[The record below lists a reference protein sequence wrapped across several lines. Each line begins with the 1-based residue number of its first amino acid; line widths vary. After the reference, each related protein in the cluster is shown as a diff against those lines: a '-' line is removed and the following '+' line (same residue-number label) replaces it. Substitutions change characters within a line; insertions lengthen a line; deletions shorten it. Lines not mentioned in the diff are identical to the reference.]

1 MDLNKIFFF
10 VVLFIFIYF
19 IWKYY
24 WAIQL
29 TFNPQSLS
37 LYTPD
42 DIFPKT
48 SEYDVLVEKGKKY
61 AKTQKVII
69 TTLLR
74 DAASRLPQ
82 IKKKVEAVGNLFE
95 DYIFLVV
102 ENDSKDSTRKLL
114 EEWKIENPKVVILG
128 KEKMNFPKTDGHS
141 VDYKRISKM
150 VTLRN
155 IYLDYIKKKLSHD
168 YNYVIMWDLDS
179 IASVYLDGILNTMG
193 ILSDEIKGFA
203 KSQSDF
209 GKNNNSSDIDVVC
222 AYGIYRWMFFTL
234 FYDTYALL
242 HRNEKFHI
250 NDKWKHDIRKGL
262 WELKYNRGDPLVDV
276 DSCFSGF
283 AIYRT
288 DALLDSEVRYDMTP
302 KEEENIECEHV
313 RLHRKL
319 KGRKVV
325 NPSMIHYILLND

>member
-48 SEYDVLVEKGKKY
+48 PEYDILVEKGKKY

-102 ENDSKDSTRKLL
+102 ENDSKDGTRKLL
-114 EEWKIENPKVVILG
+114 EEWKTENPKVVILG

-155 IYLDYIKKKLSHD
+155 IYLDYIKKNLSQD
-168 YNYVIMWDLDS
+168 YSYTIMWDLDS
-179 IASVYLDGILNTMG
+179 IASVYLDGILNSMG
-193 ILSDEIKGFA
+193 ILSEK
-203 KSQSDF
+203 QT
-209 GKNNNSSDIDVVC
+209 NDIQVIC

-288 DALLDSEVRYDMTP
+288 DTLLDPEVKYDMTP
-302 KEEENIECEHV
+302 EKEGNIECEHV

>member
-1 MDLNKIFFF
+1 MNFNNKLFFF
-10 VVLFIFIYF
+10 VILFIFIYF
-19 IWKYY
+19 VWKYY
-24 WAIQL
+24 WAVQL

-48 SEYDVLVEKGKKY
+48 PEYDILVEKGKKY

-74 DAASRLPQ
+74 DCADRLPQ

-102 ENDSKDSTRKLL
+102 ENDSKDRTRKLL
-114 EEWKIENPKVVILG
+114 EEWSKENPKVVILG
-128 KEKMNFPKTDGHS
+128 KEKMNFPKTEGHS

-155 IYLDYIKKKLSHD
+155 IYLDYIKKNLADKGYS
-168 YNYVIMWDLDS
+168 YVIMWDLDA
-179 IASVYLDGILNTMG
+179 IASIYLDGILNTMG
-193 ILSDEIKGFA
+193 LLSE
-203 KSQSDF
+203 KS
-209 GKNNNSSDIDVVC
+209 NNSIDAQRPIDVVC

-242 HRNEKFHI
+242 HPQEKFHI
-250 NDKWKHDIRKGL
+250 KDKWKHDIRKGI

-288 DALLDSEVRYDMTP
+288 EALLNSEVKYDLQP
-302 KEEENIECEHV
+302 EGEEGGNIECEHV